1 MTPKSKSRPAG
12 GNPAASTLKTLM
24 LHDVTNR
31 KPPVNVAARRP
42 MVPPPSAT
50 GTANHARHHVSRQ
63 AQA

>member
-1 MTPKSKSRPAG
+1 MPSKINNRPAG
-12 GNPAASTLKTLM
+12 GTPVVTTLKTLM

-31 KPPVNVAARRP
+31 NPPVNVAARRP